1 MSKRCVI
8 KVERAEKIAL
18 QTVWPTGPKGWIQSC
33 FSLSSPW
40 ARMPTFYGSSHNF
53 EECVT
58 RQNIVCVGSY
68 KCTLLRALLVFFLSF
83 PPQYNFSDSNNFLIK
98 IFSWI
103 SADFPIWPESATLS
117 SFSTS
122 VSHEFTINDTTN
134 FIFPALNVGVSVL
147 RIPFQ
152 VSSLAAAMLLL
163 NRRCS
168 FHKLEII
175 AKVRKILDHNL
186 FK

>member
-1 MSKRCVI
+1 MHRLSVVELRFKTPSRGVVGPNCFFFFYNFYFNMSKRCVI

-103 SADFPIWPESATLS
+103 SADFPI
-117 SFSTS
+117 
-122 VSHEFTINDTTN
+122 
-134 FIFPALNVGVSVL
+134 
-147 RIPFQ
+147 
-152 VSSLAAAMLLL
+152 
-163 NRRCS
+163 
-168 FHKLEII
+168 
-175 AKVRKILDHNL
+175 
-186 FK
+186 